1 VGDVTNIPKLSTIN
15 WDNLNS
21 SLFLHDASYLKVKNI
36 VLSYSLPMAVVS
48 KMKMRTFRIF
58 VAVQNAATLTPY
70 KGWDPEYNRDNSGAI
85 TQGASYLGTPQA
97 RAYSLGFNFG
107 L

>member
-1 VGDVTNIPKLSTIN
+1 VTNIPKLSTYN
-15 WDNLNS
+15 YDNLNS

-36 VLSYSLPMAVVS
+36 MLSYTLPTAMVA
-48 KMKMRTFRIF
+48 KIKMRTFRIF
-58 VAVQNAATLTPY
+58 VAVQNAATATPY

-97 RAYSLGFNFG
+97 RTYSLGINFG